1 MNSVNHCCLLDAI
14 NPHYGVYWGTF
25 SVHLLLIKKLVNV
38 SFREKLAEQRRLK
51 RSVLCVGLD
60 PDPQKLPQHLLSTYS
75 LEDAVRHFCVSIIE
89 ATSPFAIAF
98 KFNFAFF
105 EALGDAGMAVMR
117 SVLKAVPANL
127 LTIADAKRGDIGNSA
142 QFYAKSVFEDLGF
155 DSITLSPYMGQ
166 DSITPFLEYAG
177 TCSFVLARTSN
188 PGGND
193 FQLLNVESGPLYSF
207 VAQSVD
213 LWGKDKPGDTGFVVG
228 ATDLDSMSKLRLQL
242 PDAPFLIPGV
252 GSQGGSASDV
262 MTAAGSGP
270 VLINSSRD
278 IIYASGTS
286 DFAKVASER
295 AQITQIALGS

>member
-1 MNSVNHCCLLDAI
+1 M
-14 NPHYGVYWGTF
+14 
-25 SVHLLLIKKLVNV
+25 NV

-60 PDPQKLPQHLLSTYS
+60 PDPQKLPQYLLTKYS
-75 LEDAVRHFCVSIIE
+75 LEEAVKHFCVSIVE

-98 KFNFAFF
+98 KLNFAFF
-105 EALGDAGMAVMR
+105 EALGDGGMAVMR
-117 SVLKAVPANL
+117 SVLKTIPSDL

-166 DSITPFLEYAG
+166 DSITPFLEYPG

-188 PGGND
+188 PGGSD
-193 FQLLNVESGPLYSF
+193 FQLLNVESRPLYSI
-207 VAQSVD
+207 VAQSVN
-213 LWGKDKPGDTGFVVG
+213 LWGKDKPGDTGLVVG
-228 ATDLDSMSKLRLQL
+228 ATDLDSLSSLRSQL
-242 PDAPFLIPGV
+242 PITPFLIPGV

-262 MTAAGSGP
+262 MRAAGSGP

-278 IIYASGTS
+278 IIYASGS
-286 DFAKVASER
+286 ADFAKLAGEQ